1 MSKCR
6 GLGAHRFIQTQA
18 GFVSVAALLCLSAP
32 VKLFAQT
39 APEQPAQS
47 PPQRTTQQETLPPV
61 DVEVRRR
68 PPQRRPA
75 VVARPAPA
83 PTPLPATEPTTT
95 EAQPAV
101 TGYRANT
108 SGIGRLPV
116 PLRDMPQTVNVVP
129 QQVIQEQRANT
140 MEDALRAIPGITF
153 AAGEGGQQGDS
164 PFIRG
169 FVARGDLFRDGMRDP
184 GWYTRD
190 LFAADRVEVY
200 KGPSAFAFGRG
211 ATGGAINTVTRLP
224 DGKNFVE
231 GTVTATTGPGVRAEL
246 DAGGKNGIWSGRIA
260 ALGMD
265 QDTPTRDHVWT
276 KRWGVAPSVSVDLGE
291 RTKAT
296 LSYLYQGEQGAP
308 DYGFTFLP
316 QPAFSAQ
323 TGAQT
328 NAGYYGNG
336 SATPPL
342 PVPRNTWYGIPTGP
356 LRDIT
361 EVNTQIATAKIE
373 HELNNN
379 TKFTNAIRYI
389 VNERYSLP
397 TALRVVGQLN
407 GTAAP
412 ANTPID
418 QLFVGRERRERQTN
432 NTYLVN
438 QGDVVTKFNT
448 EAWQHTLSAGYEITG
463 ETREQNRTDICDP
476 AVVACRTSVIDPYG
490 MGAPSG
496 GVQKVYE
503 EINTRASNLA
513 IFLSDQIK
521 INKYFEVLASVR
533 GDSFRTVYDD
543 PNQAQVPNKHLERT
557 DSMVSYRFGAVA
569 HPMSNVSTYV
579 AYGISYN
586 PSAEQG
592 TIANASTANLAP
604 ERTFTVE
611 AGVKADVLQN
621 RLSLTAAIFR
631 IEKNNLRITDPF
643 QNTVSILDGIARVDG
658 VEFGA
663 AGKITDE
670 WSIFAGYSYLQSRI
684 LDTPDLSQNGRELPN
699 TPSHNLTLWTTYA
712 LTNWLTFGG
721 GATYQS
727 FAYANT
733 GNTAYV
739 PDYWKFDAMVSY
751 KVDEKSTLQLNVY
764 NLTDKYYFSQ
774 YSGGNVVPASGRWAS
789 LTYKVRW

>member
-6 GLGAHRFIQTQA
+6 GLGAQRFIQAQA

-32 VKLFAQT
+32 AKLLAQT
-39 APEQPAQS
+39 APEQPS
-47 PPQRTTQQETLPPV
+47 PPERSAQETLPPV

-68 PPQRRPA
+68 PPPRRPA
-75 VVARPAPA
+75 VATPAPA
-83 PTPLPATEPTTT
+83 PTPPQQATT
-95 EAQPAV
+95 EALPAV

-116 PLRDMPQTVNVVP
+116 PLRDTPQTINVVP

-153 AAGEGGQQGDS
+153 SAGEGGQQGDG
-164 PFIRG
+164 PIIRG
-169 FVARGDLFRDGMRDP
+169 FVARTDLFRDGMRDP

-211 ATGGAINTVTRLP
+211 ATGGAINTVSKLP
-224 DGKNFVE
+224 DGKSFVE
-231 GTVTATTGPGVRAEL
+231 GTVTATTGPGIRTEL

-265 QDTPTRDHVWT
+265 LDTPTRDNVWT
-276 KRWGVAPSVSVDLGE
+276 RRWGVAPSVSVDLGE

-296 LSYLYQGEQGAP
+296 FSYIYQGEQGAP
-308 DYGFTFLP
+308 DYGFTYLP
-316 QPAFSAQ
+316 QPAYSPL
-323 TGAQT
+323 TGALT
-328 NAGYYGNG
+328 NPGYYGNG
-336 SATPPL
+336 AATPPL

-361 EVNTQIATAKIE
+361 EVNTQVATAKIE

-397 TALRVVGQLN
+397 TSPRAVGDATGALGN
-407 GTAAP
+407 PPP
-412 ANTPID
+412 ANFPVD
-418 QLFVGRERRERQTN
+418 QMFLGRERRERQTN

-448 EAWQHTLSAGYEITG
+448 EAWQHTLAAGYEITG
-463 ETREQNRTDICDP
+463 ETREQSRRDLCDP
-476 AVVACRTSVIDPYG
+476 ANVACRTSVVEPDGI
-490 MGAPSG
+490 GAPSAG
-496 GVQKVYE
+496 APVVFK

-513 IFLSDQIK
+513 MFASDQIK
-521 INKYFEVLASVR
+521 TNKYFELLASVR
-533 GDSFRTVYDD
+533 GDFFRTVYDD
-543 PNQAQVPNKHLERT
+543 PNQAVVANQHLERS
-557 DSMVSYRFGAVA
+557 DSMVSYRFGAVG

-586 PSAEQG
+586 PSAELG
-592 TIANASTANLAP
+592 TITNLSTANLAP
-604 ERTFTVE
+604 ERTFTIE
-611 AGVKADVLQN
+611 SGVKADLLNNQ
-621 RLSLTAAIFR
+621 LSLTAAVFR
-631 IEKNNLRITDPF
+631 IEKTNLRINDPT
-643 QNTVSILDGIARVDG
+643 NSTVTILDGVARVDG

-663 AGKITDE
+663 AGKITDA
-670 WSIFAGYSYLQSRI
+670 WSVFGGYSYLQSR
-684 LDTPDLSQNGRELPN
+684 TTDLSIRGRELPN

-712 LTNWLTFGG
+712 LTGKLTLGG

-727 FAYANT
+727 AAFANT
-733 GNTAYV
+733 GNTAFV
-739 PDYWKFDAMVSY
+739 PDYWKFDAMLSY
-751 KVDEKSTLQLNVY
+751 KVDDKSTLQLNVY
-764 NLTDKYYFSQ
+764 NLTDKLYYSQ
-774 YSGGNVVPASGRWAS
+774 YFGSNVVPASGRWAA

>member
-6 GLGAHRFIQTQA
+6 GLGAQRFIQAKA

-32 VKLFAQT
+32 AKLSAQT

-47 PPQRTTQQETLPPV
+47 PPQGSGQVTLPPV
-61 DVEVRRR
+61 DVDVVRRR
-68 PPQRRPA
+68 PAPRRA
-75 VVARPAPA
+75 TVATPAPA
-83 PTPLPATEPTTT
+83 PAPLPATEQTT

-169 FVARGDLFRDGMRDP
+169 FVARSDLFRDGMRDP

-265 QDTPTRDHVWT
+265 LDTPTRDHVWT

-296 LSYLYQGEQGAP
+296 LSYIYQGEQGAP

-316 QPAFSAQ
+316 QPVYNAQ
-323 TGAQT
+323 TGALT
-328 NAGYYGNG
+328 NPGYYGNG

-397 TALRVVGQLN
+397 TALRTVGNLD

-412 ANTPID
+412 ANTPVD
-418 QLFVGRERRERQTN
+418 QLFVGRERRARQTN

-448 EAWQHTLSAGYEITG
+448 EAWQHTLAAGYEITG

-476 AVVACRTSVIDPYG
+476 TVVACRTSVIDPYS

-513 IFLSDQIK
+513 MFVSDQIK

-543 PNQAQVPNKHLERT
+543 PNQAVVANRHLERT
-557 DSMVSYRFGAVA
+557 DSMVSYRFGAVG
-569 HPMSNVSTYV
+569 HPTSNISTYV

-592 TIANASTANLAP
+592 TIANLSTANLAP

-631 IEKNNLRITDPF
+631 IEKNNLRINDPTN
-643 QNTVSILDGIARVDG
+643 NTVAILDGIARVDG
-658 VEFGA
+658 IEVGA

-712 LTNWLTFGG
+712 LTGKLTLGG

-727 FAYANT
+727 FAYANA
-733 GNTAYV
+733 GNTAFV

-764 NLTDKYYFSQ
+764 NLTDKYYYSQ

>member
-6 GLGAHRFIQTQA
+6 GLGAQRFIQTKA

-32 VKLFAQT
+32 AKLLAQTAPEQT
-39 APEQPAQS
+39 APEQPAPS
-47 PPQRTTQQETLPPV
+47 PPERTTQQETLPPV
-61 DVEVRRR
+61 DVDVRRR
-68 PPQRRPA
+68 PPPRRPA
-75 VVARPAPA
+75 PVASPAPAPA
-83 PTPLPATEPTTT
+83 PTPPQEATT

-265 QDTPTRDHVWT
+265 LDTPTRDHVWT
-276 KRWGVAPSVSVDLGE
+276 RRWGVAPSVSVDLGE

-296 LSYLYQGEQGAP
+296 MSYIYQGEQGAP

-342 PVPRNTWYGIPTGP
+342 PVPRNTWYGIATGP
-356 LRDIT
+356 LRDINDI
-361 EVNTQIATAKIE
+361 NTQIATAKIE

-379 TKFTNAIRYI
+379 TKFSNAIRYI

-397 TALRVVGQLN
+397 TALRVVGKLD
-407 GTAAP
+407 GTAAA

-418 QLFVGRERRERQTN
+418 QLFVGRERRARQNN
-432 NTYLVN
+432 NTYMVN
-438 QGDVVTKFNT
+438 QG
-448 EAWQHTLSAGYEITG
+448 
-463 ETREQNRTDICDP
+463 
-476 AVVACRTSVIDPYG
+476 
-490 MGAPSG
+490 
-496 GVQKVYE
+496 
-503 EINTRASNLA
+503 
-513 IFLSDQIK
+513 
-521 INKYFEVLASVR
+521 
-533 GDSFRTVYDD
+533 
-543 PNQAQVPNKHLERT
+543 
-557 DSMVSYRFGAVA
+557 
-569 HPMSNVSTYV
+569 NVDNELNS
-579 AYGISYN
+579 
-586 PSAEQG
+586 
-592 TIANASTANLAP
+592 
-604 ERTFTVE
+604 
-611 AGVKADVLQN
+611 KA
-621 RLSLTAAIFR
+621 
-631 IEKNNLRITDPF
+631 
-643 QNTVSILDGIARVDG
+643 
-658 VEFGA
+658 
-663 AGKITDE
+663 
-670 WSIFAGYSYLQSRI
+670 
-684 LDTPDLSQNGRELPN
+684 
-699 TPSHNLTLWTTYA
+699 
-712 LTNWLTFGG
+712 
-721 GATYQS
+721 
-727 FAYANT
+727 
-733 GNTAYV
+733 
-739 PDYWKFDAMVSY
+739 
-751 KVDEKSTLQLNVY
+751 
-764 NLTDKYYFSQ
+764 
-774 YSGGNVVPASGRWAS
+774 
-789 LTYKVRW
+789 